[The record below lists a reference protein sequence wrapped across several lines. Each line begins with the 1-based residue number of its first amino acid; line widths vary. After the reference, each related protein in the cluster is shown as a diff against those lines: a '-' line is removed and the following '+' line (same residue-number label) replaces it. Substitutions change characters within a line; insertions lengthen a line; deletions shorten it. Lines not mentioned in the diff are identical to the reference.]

1 MWFLSNI
8 SKDAKINPTLKTI
21 LLVLKHGSCPLP
33 NPKGSTTP
41 TRISQ
46 EYYVFFTYLDSKM
59 PHKDHICEKL
69 KRIVE
74 SIFFFTAGA
83 GPFQIFGWNFQLGNG
98 LEAFWLH
105 T

>member
-1 MWFLSNI
+1 
-8 SKDAKINPTLKTI
+8 
-21 LLVLKHGSCPLP
+21 
-33 NPKGSTTP
+33 
-41 TRISQ
+41 
-46 EYYVFFTYLDSKM
+46 M

-83 GPFQIFGWNFQLGNG
+83 GRPFQIFGWNFQLGNG